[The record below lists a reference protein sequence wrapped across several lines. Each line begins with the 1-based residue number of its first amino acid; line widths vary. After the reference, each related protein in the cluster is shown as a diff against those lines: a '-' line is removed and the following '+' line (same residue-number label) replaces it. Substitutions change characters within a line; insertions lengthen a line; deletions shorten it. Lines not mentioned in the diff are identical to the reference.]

1 MNFLHSARSIVSM
14 TTNYQRQLRSMLWP
28 YLWGTFFLIVVPAGA
43 TAVIAFTRYS
53 TLRPP
58 TWVGLK
64 NFSDLFA
71 NRYALYS
78 LFNSLFFIAFAI
90 PLRLLSAFFF
100 ALLLQH
106 KERFFGFYRAAIYV
120 PTIIPEAAY
129 ALVWLWIFNPVYG
142 PLNLLLEALGLPT
155 PAWLTDPVLARFAI
169 VILSVFQMGEGFIV
183 LLVGLQSIPRAF
195 YEAAAIDG
203 ASRTQSFW
211 RITFPLIAPWL
222 LILFFRDLLV
232 SLQNTFTP
240 SYILTYGGPYYAT
253 TFIPLVVYELA
264 FDFFELGMA
273 AALLLLTYAA
283 TAVLILV
290 VLIATGFHKGNPH
303 V

>member
-1 MNFLHSARSIVSM
+1 MAM
-14 TTNYQRQLRSMLWP
+14 KYQRQLQLMIGP
-28 YLWGTFFLIVVPAGA
+28 YVWGTVFLVVIPAVA
-43 TAVIAFTRYS
+43 TAVIAFTHYTTIS
-53 TLRPP
+53 PP
-58 TWVGLK
+58 TWVGLD
-64 NFSDLFA
+64 NFRNLFT

-78 LFNSLFFIAFAI
+78 LFNSLFFVAFAV

-106 KERFFGFYRAAIYV
+106 KARFFGLYRTAVYV

-129 ALVWLWIFNPVYG
+129 ALVWLWIFNPIYG
-142 PLNLLLEALGLPT
+142 PLNLLLETLGLPS

-183 LLVGLQSIPRAF
+183 LLVGLQSIPRAL
-195 YEAAAIDG
+195 YEAAGIDG
-203 ASRTQSFW
+203 ASRAQCFW
-211 RITFPLIAPWL
+211 RITLPLITPWL

-264 FDFFELGMA
+264 FDFFEFGLA
-273 AALLLLTYAA
+273 AALLLLTYVV
-283 TAVLILV
+283 TGILILAVLNL
-290 VLIATGFHKGNPH
+290 TGLHKGGH
-303 V
+303 RV